1 MSLGDRTDQEAAQDE
16 SDWAARGDDA
26 VLTSSDAQDTVAP
39 PASSSGQVDA
49 STDEQDEDTRAADLA
64 VLGDACPICL
74 QTLEDPVMLT
84 ACYHVYCFECLS
96 TWVHSLALHGVEPPT
111 CPLCKAPFQDV
122 YANVRSETDFE
133 VFSFQGR
140 QIQGPERQRV
150 SNDSNRQR
158 DSSDSNRQRLRRR
171 SLVYRRHMRLV
182 RVAGKKVED
191 AHVFPKMHKVKGEYE
206 AWIERELRA
215 CIGRDIDLTVLLVI
229 IQCCLNKITQCGV
242 KKCYDE
248 LQQALT
254 PFLYEDAKH
263 FVRELAYFLG
273 SRLNVEAYDAAVEYR
288 CENAAECT
296 NALCCGG

>member
-1 MSLGDRTDQEAAQDE
+1 MSVGSRDPDAAQDE
-16 SDWAARGDDA
+16 NDWVSRGDDA
-26 VLTSSDAQDTVAP
+26 VLTSSDAQDTVLP
-39 PASSSGQVDA
+39 PASSNGQVDV

-111 CPLCKAPFQDV
+111 CPLCKASFQDV
-122 YANVRSETDFE
+122 YAEVRSETDFE
-133 VFSFQGR
+133 VFSFRGGQ
-140 QIQGPERQRV
+140 
-150 SNDSNRQR
+150 SNRQR
-158 DSSDSNRQRLRRR
+158 ERDSNRERLRRR
-171 SLVYRRHMRLV
+171 SIVYRRHMRLI
-182 RVAGKKVED
+182 RVAGKDVES
-191 AHVFPKMHKVKGEYE
+191 HVFPKMHKVKGEYE
-206 AWIERELRA
+206 SWLERELRA
-215 CIGRDIDLTVLLVI
+215 CIGRDVDLTVLVAI
-229 IQCCLNKITQCGV
+229 IQCCLNKIKQCGA

-263 FVRELAYFLG
+263 FVTELAYFLG
-273 SRLNVEAYDAAVEYR
+273 SRLNIEAYDAALEYR

-296 NALCCGG
+296 NALCCGR

>member
-1 MSLGDRTDQEAAQDE
+1 MSLGNRTDPEAAAQDE
-16 SDWAARGDDA
+16 GDWAARGDADA
-26 VLTSSDAQDTVAP
+26 VVTSSDAQDVVAP

-49 STDEQDEDTRAADLA
+49 SANEQEDDTRAADLA

-74 QTLEDPVMLT
+74 QTLEDPVMLV

-96 TWVHSLALHGVEPPT
+96 TWVHSLALHGVEPAT
-111 CPLCKAPFQDV
+111 CPLCKAAFQDV

-133 VFSFQGR
+133 IFRFQGR
-140 QIQGPERQRV
+140 RMQDRESRSRQREH
-150 SNDSNRQR
+150 
-158 DSSDSNRQRLRRR
+158 SDSGRERLRRR

-182 RVAGKKVED
+182 RVAGVEVED
-191 AHVFPKMHKVKGEYE
+191 SASFPKMHKVKGEYE
-206 AWIERELRA
+206 TWLEMELRA

-229 IQCCLNKITQCGV
+229 IQCCLNKIAQCGA

-254 PFLYEDAKH
+254 PFLYEDAKQ
-263 FVRELAYFLG
+263 FVKELAYFLG
-273 SRLNVEAYDAAVEYR
+273 SRLNLQAYDAAVEYR

-296 NALCCGG
+296 NALCCGA

>member
-1 MSLGDRTDQEAAQDE
+1 MSLGNRTDPEAAAQDE
-16 SDWAARGDDA
+16 GDWAARGDDA
-26 VLTSSDAQDTVAP
+26 AAVTSPHAQGAVAP
-39 PASSSGQVDA
+39 PASSNGQVDA
-49 STDEQDEDTRAADLA
+49 SRNDSEEDARAVDLA

-74 QTLEDPVMLT
+74 QTLEGPVMLV

-96 TWVHSLALHGVEPPT
+96 TWAHSLALHGVEPPT

-133 VFSFQGR
+133 VFRFQGR
-140 QIQGPERQRV
+140 RIQHQEGR
-150 SNDSNRQR
+150 NRQR
-158 DSSDSNRQRLRRR
+158 GGGDTNRQSLRRR

-182 RVAGKKVED
+182 RVAGKQVED
-191 AHVFPKMHKVKGEYE
+191 ARAFPKMHKVQGEYE
-206 AWIERELRA
+206 AWLERELRA
-215 CIGRDIDLTVLLVI
+215 CIGRDIDLTVLLAI
-229 IQCCLNKITQCGV
+229 IQCCLNKIGQCGA

-254 PFLYEDAKH
+254 PFLYEDARH
-263 FVRELAYFLG
+263 FARELAFFLG
-273 SRLNVEAYDAAVEYR
+273 STLNAEAYDAAVEYR

>member
-1 MSLGDRTDQEAAQDE
+1 MSLGNRTDPDAAAQDE
-16 SDWAARGDDA
+16 GDWATRDDDV
-26 VLTSSDAQDTVAP
+26 VLTSPSVQAAVAP
-39 PASSSGQVDA
+39 PASSNGQVGA
-49 STDEQDEDTRAADLA
+49 STDDQNEDTRAADLA

-96 TWVHSLALHGVEPPT
+96 TWVHSLALHGVELPT
-111 CPLCKAPFQDV
+111 CPLCKASFQEV

-133 VFSFQGR
+133 LFRFQGR
-140 QIQGPERQRV
+140 RIQEQRHRSRQRD
-150 SNDSNRQR
+150 NDSNQ
-158 DSSDSNRQRLRRR
+158 QRLRRR

-182 RVAGKKVED
+182 RVAGKEVEEGH
-191 AHVFPKMHKVKGEYE
+191 ALPKMHKVKGEYE
-206 AWIERELRA
+206 IWMERELQA
-215 CIGRDIDLTVLLVI
+215 CIGRDIDLTVLQAI
-229 IQCCLNKITQCGV
+229 IQCCLNKIDQCGA

-254 PFLYEDAKH
+254 PFLYEDATH

-273 SRLNVEAYDAAVEYR
+273 SRLNLDAYDAAVEYR

-296 NALCCGG
+296 NALCCASR